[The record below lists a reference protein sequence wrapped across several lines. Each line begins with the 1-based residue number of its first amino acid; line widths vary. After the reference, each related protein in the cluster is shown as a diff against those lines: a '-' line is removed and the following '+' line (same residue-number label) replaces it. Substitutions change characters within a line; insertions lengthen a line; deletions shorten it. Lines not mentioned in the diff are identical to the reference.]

1 MSIKPPNRVVRVDD
15 LRGRGLVAWLVLV
28 PLATIVLVAAIVM
41 RPSRDASCNAA
52 LPCEEDLA
60 TTGATE

>member
-1 MSIKPPNRVVRVDD
+1 MSIEPPNRIVRVDD
-15 LRGRGLVAWLVLV
+15 LRGRGLVAWLVLA
-28 PLATIVLVAAIVM
+28 PLATIVLVAAIAM

-60 TTGATE
+60 STEATE